1 MNQHAM
7 TSVDYG
13 VIATGAAVIVIT
25 LWFFFGRKTTTRHP
39 AAETAKVNFELG
51 GIHCPSCVIAIEK
64 VLSRTEGVLDVNT
77 NFDSKRATVNYDPN
91 AVNPDV
97 LASLVRK
104 LGYTANEVAEEKE
117 IEEPSATM
125 EEEVEDLRLRL
136 IVAAVLTLPVVIL
149 GMIPR
154 AMPPSPL
161 AYIQFVLTGA
171 ALFWSGRRIM
181 RSAWGAV
188 YNRASDM
195 NVLIAIGTL
204 SAFLYSSVAT
214 FAPELFIRHGVEPH
228 VYYETASVIIT
239 LILLG
244 KLLEAKAR
252 SHTSDA
258 IRKLI
263 SLQARTARVILDGRE
278 EDVPIEEV
286 RVGDLLVVRPGE
298 KIPVDGVIREGF
310 STVDESMITG
320 ESIPV
325 DKQPGDQAIGATIN
339 KTGSFVMEATRV
351 GRDTVLAQIVRL
363 VRQAQSA
370 KPPIQKLADVVAGY
384 FVPVVICVAITT
396 FVVWYIAG
404 PPPSISYALVTFVA
418 VLIIAC
424 PCALGL
430 ATPTAVSVGTGRAAE
445 HGILIRSIEALEIA
459 GRITTVVLDKTGTV
473 TTGTPALTDVIPAQS
488 VDADELLWLA
498 ASAERFSEHPIAQ
511 AILEGV
517 RSRAKNEEWI
527 AEKQL
532 GSAKRFE
539 ALPGGGIRA
548 TVDSRDVLVGTAK
561 LMSSEGVDIT
571 EFEPIA
577 TKLQD
582 QGKTAMF
589 VAAES
594 RVIGVIAVADTVK
607 PGSREAVEELQ
618 NMGLEV
624 VMITGDNAQTA
635 QAIGRQVGIDS
646 VIAEVLPEEKA
657 SRVKSLQA
665 QGKTVAMVGDG
676 INDAPALAQADLGI
690 AIGSGTDIAI
700 ESSDITLI
708 SGELKGVVT
717 AIRLSRATVR
727 NIKQNLFFAFVYNVI
742 GIPIAA
748 GVLYPATGLLLNPII
763 ASAAMALSSISVVT
777 NALRLRRFTAT

>member
-1 MNQHAM
+1 M
-7 TSVDYG
+7 TAVDYS
-13 VIATGAAVIVIT
+13 VIAAGAALIVFT
-25 LWFFFGRKTTTRHP
+25 LWFFFGRKAAAHP
-39 AAETAKVNFELG
+39 AAAETATVNFELG

-64 VLSRTEGVLDVNT
+64 VLRRTEGVLDVNT
-77 NFDSKRATVNYDPN
+77 SFDSRRATVTYDPN
-91 AVNPDV
+91 AVNPNV

-104 LGYTANEVAEEKE
+104 LGYTANEVVEEKE

-125 EEEVEDLRLRL
+125 EQEVKDLRLRL
-136 IVAAVLTLPVVIL
+136 IVAAVLSLPVVIL

-161 AYIQFVLTGA
+161 AYVQFALTGV
-171 ALFWSGRRIM
+171 ALFWAGKRIM

-188 YNRASDM
+188 SNRASDM

-204 SAFLYSSVAT
+204 SAFLYSAVAT

-228 VYYETASVIIT
+228 VYYETAAVIIT

-244 KLLEAKAR
+244 KLLEARAR

-263 SLQARTARVILDGRE
+263 SLQARTARVIRDGRE
-278 EDVPIEEV
+278 EDVPVEEV
-286 RVGDLLVVRPGE
+286 RVGDLIVVRPGE

-363 VRQAQSA
+363 VQQAQSA

-384 FVPVVICVAITT
+384 FVPVVVCIAVATL
-396 FVVWYIAG
+396 VVWYIAG

-445 HGILIRSIEALEIA
+445 HGILIRSAEALEIA

-473 TTGTPALTDVIPAQS
+473 TTGKPALTDIVPTQA
-488 VDADELLWLA
+488 VDADEVLWLA
-498 ASAERFSEHPIAQ
+498 ASAERLSEHPIAQ

-527 AEKQL
+527 VEKQL

-646 VIAEVLPEEKA
+646 VMAEVLPEEKA
-657 SRVKSLQA
+657 SSVKSLQA

-690 AIGSGTDIAI
+690 AIGSGTDVAI

-717 AIRLSRATVR
+717 AVRLSRATVR

-763 ASAAMALSSISVVT
+763 ASAAMALSSVSVVT
-777 NALRLRRFTAT
+777 NALRLRRFTVT